1 MKSEKIFIK
10 PGTFSLAG
18 TPVERHLQELDGHI
32 AVLQDLLGEKLKA
45 TLADL
50 QTSAQDDALTL
61 VTFTGAFTGVS
72 TLLTFCSFIRGLTG
86 LEKGMETPA
95 DQDLVGAMRRLL
107 VPIVTSQTEL
117 LKASLAAHPGRSLA
131 LVAWYRQ
138 AGAAILAIQ
147 GFISRLG

>member
-18 TPVERHLQELDGHI
+18 TPVERHIQELDGHI
-32 AVLQDLLGEKLKA
+32 AVLQDLLGEKLKT

-50 QTSAQDDALTL
+50 QTTAQDDALTL
-61 VTFTGAFTGVS
+61 VTFTGGFTGVS

-95 DQDLVGAMRRLL
+95 DQELVGALRRLL
-107 VPIVTSQTEL
+107 VPIVTSQSDL
-117 LKASLAAHPGRSLA
+117 LKTSLTAHPGRSLA
-131 LVAWYRQ
+131 LVDWYRQ
-138 AGAAILAIQ
+138 AAAAVLGIQ
-147 GFISRLG
+147 GFIGRLG